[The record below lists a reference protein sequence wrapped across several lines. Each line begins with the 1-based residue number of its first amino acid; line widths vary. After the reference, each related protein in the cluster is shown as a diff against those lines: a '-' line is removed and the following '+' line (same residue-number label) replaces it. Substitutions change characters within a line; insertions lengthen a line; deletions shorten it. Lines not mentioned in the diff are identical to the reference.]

1 MRVSMLPW
9 QLFLLPTVM
18 SLPSGRQAPLQSITG
33 ASDSLTTSD
42 RRQAIPGDSPA
53 YYVGDPSHD
62 ILSIE
67 TLNLVPNPPIE

>member
-1 MRVSMLPW
+1 MRVSILPW
-9 QLFLLPTVM
+9 QLSLLPTVM
-18 SLPSGRQAPLQSITG
+18 SLPSGRQAPLKSITG
-33 ASDSLTTSD
+33 ALTTFDS
-42 RRQAIPGDSPA
+42 RQAVPGDSPA